1 METVDEA
8 GTKRAPDTKT
18 TLWWH
23 TSLAR
28 EVPSRRFVI
37 DLVHTPSSFD
47 SCDLSR
53 CKHSSSSP
61 ASTVMW
67 CHSNSTLDLVFLLLA
82 MPDIPK
88 ASIDLLLPPLRGQ
101 GLGAGHGFLNL
112 GLNLLLHLFLCLFF
126 QKVADSISCTN
137 QSLVVFHP
145 EPLKPFGPDIVPVVA
160 LVYHILVP
168 LLQSWHHNIL
178 CDFERLVDWP
188 GAHREKNCQLQEGR
202 FPWAHAPFAAVAPPA
217 AQAAEDLRYRDL
229 SSSQSL
235 FQCL

>member
-112 GLNLLLHLFLCLFF
+112 GLNLLLHLFL
-126 QKVADSISCTN
+126 
-137 QSLVVFHP
+137 VVFPP
-145 EPLKPFGPDIVPVVA
+145 EPLKPFGIDIVPMVA
-160 LVYHILVP
+160 MVCHILEP
-168 LLQSWHHNIL
+168 LLQSLNHNTL
-178 CDFERLVDWP
+178 CDFERLVDWLR
-188 GAHREKNCQLQEGR
+188 AHREMHFQLQRGTLPYELAR
-202 FPWAHAPFAAVAPPA
+202 EPARAPFAAGASSAQVAA
-217 AQAAEDLRYRDL
+217 DLRYRDR
-229 SSSQSL
+229 SSSQFS
-235 FQCL
+235 FQCR

>member
-1 METVDEA
+1 MQAPRMADE
-8 GTKRAPDTKT
+8 KHKLRC
-18 TLWWH
+18 H
-23 TSLAR
+23 TSLAH
-28 EVPSRRFVI
+28 EVPGRRFAV
-37 DLVHTPSSFD
+37 DLDHTPSSFH

-53 CKHSSSSP
+53 CKHSSSSL
-61 ASTVMW
+61 ASTVML
-67 CHSNSTLDLVFLLLA
+67 CHSNSTLDLVFLPLA

-112 GLNLLLHLFLCLFF
+112 GLNLLLHLF

-168 LLQSWHHNIL
+168 LLQSLHHNIL

-202 FPWAHAPFAAVAPPA
+202 FPWGYAPLAAVAPPA